1 MSIEDQIRDNSCE
14 LRIDSHLQSRNDYML
29 EMLAAIDDG
38 IPFDGYEDAYDAF
51 HEYPLDINT
60 RKVITVQISTGGP
73 GDWLEI
79 HLYDDENSPEIY
91 RVEYH
96 FNDWFD
102 HASRVLDEKSPM
114 YEYAERVV
122 EMLENN

>member
-1 MSIEDQIRDNSCE
+1 MNIEDQIRDNSCE
-14 LRIDSHLQSRNDYML
+14 LRIDSHLKSRNDYMM
-29 EMLAAIDDG
+29 EMLAAMDDG
-38 IPFDGYEDAYDAF
+38 MTFDGYEDAYDAF

-79 HLYDDENSPEIY
+79 YLYDENSSGEIY
-91 RVEYH
+91 KVEYH

-102 HASRVLDEKSPM
+102 HAFRVLDEKSPM
-114 YEYAERVV
+114 YEYAERLVQ
-122 EMLENN
+122 MLENN